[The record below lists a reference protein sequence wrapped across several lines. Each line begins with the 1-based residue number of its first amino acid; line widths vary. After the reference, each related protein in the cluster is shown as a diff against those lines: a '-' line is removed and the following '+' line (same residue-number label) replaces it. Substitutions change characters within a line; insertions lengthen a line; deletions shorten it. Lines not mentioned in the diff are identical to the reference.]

1 MMMFITKKRHE
12 AETEHLRDEISRLRG
27 ARMMD
32 AETIRQQD
40 ERHRKAVKDLAAQ
53 SDEIE
58 QRRKEKRSEEHTS
71 ELQSLMRI
79 SYAVFCLKK
88 KKIQTTNNTRK
99 EKEKDKQL
107 IH

>member
-1 MMMFITKKRHE
+1 MMMVINKKRHE

-58 QRRKEKRSEEHTS
+58 QRRKEKESLERDYKLRGELLTS
-71 ELQSLMRI
+71 ARAEIAPPRPATDAMR
-79 SYAVFCLKK
+79 AK
-88 KKIQTTNNTRK
+88 RK
-99 EKEKDKQL
+99 RQRTEARQ
-107 IH
+107 